1 MFEIHIT
8 VDCDI
13 TDFHLFQEAC
23 KDLGVKPL
31 AIYLNSD
38 KHNYHIMTSSIF
50 YGDFCNLF
58 EELNRICVGLKTFT
72 ILRRKVET
80 HPRFIQEN
88 DHIESTLYYEVHI
101 QVDNLLLN
109 LLPDSLVN
117 KWYVSNNFNKPD
129 YTLLT
134 CRLYDW
140 QEHITIENDYKL
152 MVDSGMLLDNTRG
165 VIYEFAI
172 LDTNPEL
179 DNNWMQ

>member
-1 MFEIHIT
+1 M
-8 VDCDI
+8 
-13 TDFHLFQEAC
+13 
-23 KDLGVKPL
+23 
-31 AIYLNSD
+31 
-38 KHNYHIMTSSIF
+38 
-50 YGDFCNLF
+50 
-58 EELNRICVGLKTFT
+58 
-72 ILRRKVET
+72 
-80 HPRFIQEN
+80 
-88 DHIESTLYYEVHI
+88 YYEVHI

>member
-13 TDFHLFQEAC
+13 SNFHLFKKAC
-23 KDLGVKPL
+23 ENLGVKPL
-31 AIYLNSD
+31 AIYLNSN
-38 KHNYHIMTSSIF
+38 KQNYHIMTSSIF
-50 YGDFCNLF
+50 YGNFCNLF
-58 EELNRICVGLKTFT
+58 EELNRICVGLIDFT

-88 DHIESTLYYEVHI
+88 NYLESTLYYEVHI

-109 LLPDSLVN
+109 LLPNSLIN

-129 YTLLT
+129 YTILT
-134 CRLYDW
+134 CRLFNW
-140 QEHITIENDYKL
+140 QEYSTIEDDYKS
-152 MVDSGMLLDNTRG
+152 MVESGMLLDDTRG

-172 LDTNPEL
+172 LDNNPDL

>member
-13 TDFHLFQEAC
+13 SNFHLFKEAC
-23 KDLGVKPL
+23 ENLGVKPL
-31 AIYLNSD
+31 AIYLNSN
-38 KHNYHIMTSSIF
+38 KQNYHIMTSSIF
-50 YGDFCNLF
+50 YGNFCNLF
-58 EELNRICVGLKTFT
+58 EELNRICVGLIDFT

-88 DHIESTLYYEVHI
+88 NYLESTLYYEVHI

-109 LLPDSLVN
+109 LLPDSLIN

-129 YTLLT
+129 YTILT
-134 CRLYDW
+134 CRLFNW
-140 QEHITIENDYKL
+140 QEHSTIEDDYKS
-152 MVDSGMLLDNTRG
+152 MVESGMLLDDTRG
-165 VIYEFAI
+165 IIYEFAI
-172 LDTNPEL
+172 LDNNPDL